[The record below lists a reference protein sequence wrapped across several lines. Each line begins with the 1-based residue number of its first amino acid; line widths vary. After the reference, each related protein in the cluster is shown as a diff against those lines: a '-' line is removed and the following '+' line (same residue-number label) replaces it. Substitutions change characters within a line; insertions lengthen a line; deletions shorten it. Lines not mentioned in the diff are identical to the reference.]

1 MGPYNGILADI
12 IIFQLFWQKKIILL
26 ICAFWLIVLF
36 INYFFFL
43 QLVIYVYPFF
53 YQRFSFSIE
62 FEFLLRTSMTVY
74 SCQ

>member
-53 YQRFSFSIE
+53 YQGFSFSIE